1 MNPFT
6 RYPMRRRLIPII
18 AALFVTAESFLPSQF
33 ELISGH
39 TADIQSLAS
48 MIFVF
53 IFILAL
59 FGTMRA
65 RMTVPNRKLTVF
77 GVALVDFFTG
87 LMVLAFTMVMVW
99 CTLFILVVYLE
110 PTPHWLTLLN
120 RALVAGS
127 GTLIIGTGA
136 AVFYE
141 MHLTGPN
148 VTVHEDDLEHS
159 RSSSMEVLSS

>member
-1 MNPFT
+1 MNMFT
-6 RYPMRRRLIPII
+6 RYPMRRRLIPILMAI
-18 AALFVTAESFLPSQF
+18 FVTAEAFLPAQLD
-33 ELISGH
+33 LISSH
-39 TADIQSLAS
+39 TADIQSLSS

-53 IFILAL
+53 IFMFIL
-59 FGTMRA
+59 FGTMRS
-65 RMTVPNRKLTVF
+65 RMMVANRTLTVF

-87 LMVLAFTMVMVW
+87 LMLLAFTMVMVW
-99 CTLFILVVYLE
+99 CTLFILLVYME

-127 GTLIIGTGA
+127 GTLIVGTGG

-148 VTVHEDDLEHS
+148 VTVHEDDVEHARPNQGGVTAS
-159 RSSSMEVLSS
+159 